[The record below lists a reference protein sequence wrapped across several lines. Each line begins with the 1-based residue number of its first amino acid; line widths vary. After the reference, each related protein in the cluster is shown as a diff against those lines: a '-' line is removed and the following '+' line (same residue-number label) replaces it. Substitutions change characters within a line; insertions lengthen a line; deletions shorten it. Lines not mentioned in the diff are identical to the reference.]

1 MNFPSRKTITSSLL
15 LILSNLFL
23 GKSSINSLIIL
34 TLKTKIKG
42 IIAVNEFNGDIIGIL
57 WIIVINKKYKLGS
70 RENWKSNPFG
80 RKVNILYL
88 VVVIVLFFNLN
99 SAFFLLLFIK
109 NSIFDKWVF
118 SLFKSEETS

>member
-57 WIIVINKKYKLGS
+57 
-70 RENWKSNPFG
+70 
-80 RKVNILYL
+80 
-88 VVVIVLFFNLN
+88 
-99 SAFFLLLFIK
+99 
-109 NSIFDKWVF
+109 
-118 SLFKSEETS
+118 